1 MTPPKITLPQKP
13 HTQNITFDQP
23 IYDVFKKLEGAYE
36 ACFLL
41 ESLTDG
47 SDSRYT
53 ILGFA
58 PESIVS
64 GNEKTLTVDS
74 KNYNV
79 ENPYQALR
87 AMMPQNVL
95 MRGFVGGLIGYM
107 SYEASEFFE
116 PTLKLH
122 KHKDFDQFRFG
133 LYTDG
138 LVYDKT
144 TGETLYFYYRKN
156 RLPELVKKLK
166 APTPKKAKKT
176 DVRFNG
182 FSLREDELHKMVL
195 NVQEEIKAGY
205 TFQCEVGFRARFE
218 LTGSALP
225 VYEELRKVNPSPHMY
240 YIKFG
245 KQVVF
250 GASPELL
257 FELKDGEM
265 QTFPL
270 AGTMRR
276 GKNEAEDQ
284 ALARKLVNNKKE
296 RAEHA
301 MLVDLHRN
309 DLGRVARYGTVR
321 VRKLM
326 EVKKFSHVQH
336 LSSEI
341 TGLIAPEHDMFSALA
356 SAFPAG
362 TLSGAPKIESMKIID
377 ANEKTGRGPYGGAV
391 GFFGFNGNCM
401 FAIPIRSLYVYGKDM
416 YTQTSGG
423 IVYDSTPENEY
434 QEILNKLRATEIALQ
449 KFQVGVIPATEQKR
463 SSRRL
468 KGIQSDPSSP
478 PLQRGSAES
487 ARRRGVFLKS

>member
-1 MTPPKITLPQKP
+1 MMTPPKITLPQKP
-13 HTQNITFDQP
+13 QTKKITFDIS
-23 IYDVFKKLEGAYE
+23 IYSVFQKLEGRFDE
-36 ACFLL
+36 CFLL
-41 ESLTDG
+41 ESLAEG

-53 ILGFA
+53 ILGFS
-58 PESIVS
+58 PESVIS
-64 GNEKTLTVDS
+64 GNGKTLTVNGKDYTV
-74 KNYNV
+74 K
-79 ENPYQALR
+79 NPYLALR
-87 AMMPQNVL
+87 AMMPKHVL
-95 MRGFVGGLIGYM
+95 THGFVGGLIGYM

-116 PTLKLH
+116 PSLKLH
-122 KHKDFDQFRFG
+122 HHKDFDQFRFG

-138 LVYDKT
+138 LIYDKT

-156 RLPELVKKLK
+156 RLPELVKMLK
-166 APTPKKAKKT
+166 AGSREKKEKT
-176 DVRFNG
+176 QVQFKG
-182 FSLREDELHKMVL
+182 FSLSEAGHRSMVEA
-195 NVQEEIKAGY
+195 VKEKITAGY
-205 TFQCEVGFRARFE
+205 TFQCEVGFRASFE

-225 VYEELRKVNPSPHMY
+225 LYEELRKVNPSPHMY
-240 YIKFG
+240 YITFGLPAARPPSRGQATSVAQAG
-245 KQVVF
+245 KQVVL

-270 AGTMRR
+270 AGTVKR

-284 ALARKLVNNKKE
+284 VLARKLVNDPKE
-296 RAEHA
+296 RAEHS

-309 DLGRVARYGTVR
+309 DLGRVARFGTVR

-356 SAFPAG
+356 SSFPAG

-401 FAIPIRSLYVYGKDM
+401 FAIPIRSLYVHGKDM

-423 IVYDSTPENEY
+423 IVYDSTPKNEY
-434 QEILNKLRATEIALQ
+434 QEILHKLRATQIALQ
-449 KFQVGVIPATEQKR
+449 KF
-463 SSRRL
+463 SS
-468 KGIQSDPSSP
+468 SA

-487 ARRRGVFLKS
+487 SRRRGDSYIRRNS

>member
-13 HTQNITFDQP
+13 HTEKITFDQS
-23 IYDVFKKLEGAYE
+23 IYDVFKKLEGAYDT
-36 ACFLL
+36 CFLL
-41 ESLTDG
+41 ESLTEG

-58 PESIVS
+58 PESVIS
-64 GNEKTLTVDS
+64 GSGKTLTVDG
-74 KNYNV
+74 KEYTV
-79 ENPYQALR
+79 KNPYEALR
-87 AMMPQNVL
+87 AMMPEYVL
-95 MRGFVGGLIGYM
+95 THGFVGGLIGYM

-116 PTLKLH
+116 PSLKLH
-122 KHKDFDQFRFG
+122 HHKDFDQFRFG

-144 TGETLYFYYRKN
+144 TGETLYFYYRTN
-156 RLPELVKKLK
+156 RLQELVKKMNAK
-166 APTPKKAKKT
+166 PVKKT
-176 DVRFNG
+176 AKTAVSFKG
-182 FSLREDELHKMVL
+182 FSLNETEHSVMVQD
-195 NVQEEIKAGY
+195 VKEKIKAGY
-205 TFQCEVGFRARFE
+205 TFQCEVGFRAQFT
-218 LTGSALP
+218 LSGSALP
-225 VYEELRKVNPSPHMY
+225 IYEELRKVNPSPHMY

-245 KQVVF
+245 LPAQAGKQVVL

-270 AGTMRR
+270 AGTVKR
-276 GKNEAEDQ
+276 GKTEEEDQ
-284 ALARKLVNNKKE
+284 QLARRLVNDPKE

-309 DLGRVARYGTVR
+309 DLGRVAKFGTVR

-341 TGLIAPEHDMFSALA
+341 TGLISPEHDMFSALA
-356 SAFPAG
+356 SSFPAG
-362 TLSGAPKIESMKIID
+362 TLSGAPKIESMKIINE
-377 ANEKTGRGPYGGAV
+377 NEKTGRGPYGGAV

-401 FAIPIRSLYVYGKDM
+401 FAIPIRSLYVQGEEM

-423 IVYDSTPENEY
+423 IVADSTPEDEY
-434 QEILNKLRATEIALQ
+434 QEIRNKLKATEFALK
-449 KFQVGVIPATEQKR
+449 KFLIPN
-463 SSRRL
+463 S
-468 KGIQSDPSSP
+468 
-478 PLQRGSAES
+478 
-487 ARRRGVFLKS
+487 